1 MSLTKIDLTGDD
13 GENPIVGAKREL
25 LVSESTDINTK
36 HTKTTHSALN
46 IAPKTPVAN
55 QSTIDLTGDGGKNPV
70 LGAKRELLVS
80 ENTEYNAKVAKAT
93 PTAVNIVPQTPDAH
107 QTYENEY
114 ARQYAQMYGEISS
127 GDAKKFFFL
136 TPEDLGSIPFRRGG
150 WGSGQLKL
158 YNTQEIRG
166 MAVRKFG
173 QDGLERR
180 IREQASKYA
189 KKKVKEAAAA
199 ATAKILAAT
208 PAAERAAAITP
219 DISASLKSVQKSII
233 QQIKQQL
240 GNKENGG
247 PFRVEVPGI
256 TKAAFAAILKRPTDI
271 ELASVSKNGA
281 FHTLNTT
288 LETLLTPMIRS
299 ASEIRKSKFG
309 TYFCAQSECV
319 VKYKQAAL
327 LLRISGYGTV
337 DFSQFGY

>member
-1 MSLTKIDLTGDD
+1 
-13 GENPIVGAKREL
+13 
-25 LVSESTDINTK
+25 
-36 HTKTTHSALN
+36 
-46 IAPKTPVAN
+46 
-55 QSTIDLTGDGGKNPV
+55 
-70 LGAKRELLVS
+70 
-80 ENTEYNAKVAKAT
+80 
-93 PTAVNIVPQTPDAH
+93 
-107 QTYENEY
+107 
-114 ARQYAQMYGEISS
+114 MYGQISS

-136 TPEDLGSIPFRRGG
+136 TPEDLGSISFRRGG

-158 YNTQEIRG
+158 YNTQDIRG
-166 MAVRKFG
+166 LAVRKYG

-199 ATAKILAAT
+199 ATAKVLAAT
-208 PAAERAAAITP
+208 PAAEKAAAITP

-256 TKAAFAAILKRPTDI
+256 TKATFAAMLKRPTDI
-271 ELASVSKNGA
+271 ELASVAKNGA

-288 LETLLTPMIRS
+288 LETLLSPMIHS

-319 VKYKQAAL
+319 VKYKPTAL
-327 LLRISGYGTV
+327 LLSISGYGPL
-337 DFSQFGY
+337 DYAQFGY